1 MEIEYFNKKVK
12 SWERLREILPAIMVI
27 SRLLQR
33 ATRVSTLVTITNKKE
48 HLSMEGAL
56 TLKLLTVQILE
67 QQETGTEAVL
77 TKWSRKKM
85 RVSAE
90 DQMSRV

>member
-12 SWERLREILPAIMVI
+12 SWERLQEILRAIMGI

-33 ATRVSTLVTITNKKE
+33 ATRVSTLVTTTSKKG
-48 HLSMEGAL
+48 HLSTEGAL

-67 QQETGTEAVL
+67 RPGTGTEAVL

-85 RVSAE
+85 NASAE
-90 DQMSRV
+90 DQITRV